1 MIDNLKGIM
10 FDMDGTVLDSE
21 GLFDDAQ
28 LLLLKDYGVS
38 SNKDQLK
45 EFKGMS
51 YKHFY
56 PRFIKK
62 FQIIGDIDS
71 IRLRLRTYLYDIM
84 EKKLKFID
92 GFEDFFTSNILGT
105 NIKVALVTNTT
116 RLSYEKIQSC
126 INIDDYF
133 NFVITVN
140 EAKEPKPSPEPYL
153 QAMESLSLSENETII
168 IEDSRTGL
176 ISAVKSNAH
185 VIGITTSLSVSQIKQ
200 IDQKILIADSYNDIS
215 NYLKGFNY

>member
-71 IRLRLRTYLYDIM
+71 IRLRLRTYLYNIM
-84 EKKLKFID
+84 KKKLKFID